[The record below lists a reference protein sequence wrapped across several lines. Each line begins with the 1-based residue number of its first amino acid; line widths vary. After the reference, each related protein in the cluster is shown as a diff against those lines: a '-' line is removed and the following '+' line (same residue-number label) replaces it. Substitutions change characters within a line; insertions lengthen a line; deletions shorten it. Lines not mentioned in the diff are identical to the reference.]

1 MNRGKFNFAYLAIC
15 AVVLSAASFQVR
27 AQILTADQ
35 FSGRATGINSI
46 ITTNGTP
53 STIVAGD
60 TCPLP
65 PRGGSATVTTSGN
78 LIPGVLGSGSIASS
92 TSASGITSQA
102 SSSVSDFFFRGGGW
116 TVQATNVTTSTQC
129 NCCDIANPGC
139 SGNFNITGLAVTDPS
154 GANFPVAVSGSQNQ
168 VVTLP
173 NGAGTLTLNERSTA
187 PGALTVTGLH
197 INITSGTTNYNV
209 SVATSHSDIICPGI
223 IITAEQVNVSGR
235 VVDQNGMGIYRA
247 SVTITN
253 AQGTVVKSAISNT
266 SGDYVFTGIESGS
279 TYVIS
284 ATHKTYTFAPRSVNV
299 LSEISG
305 FNLVGTPK

>member
-1 MNRGKFNFAYLAIC
+1 MNRGKFSFAYLAIC
-15 AVVLSAASFQVR
+15 AVVLLAASFQVR

-60 TCPLP
+60 TCPLS
-65 PRGGSATVTTSGN
+65 PRGGSSTVTTSGN
-78 LIPGVLGSGSIASS
+78 LIPGVLGSGTIASS

-102 SSSVSDFFFRGGGW
+102 SSSVNDFFFRGGGW

-139 SGNFNITGLAVTDPS
+139 SGNFSATGLTVTDPS
-154 GANFPVAVSGSQNQ
+154 GANFPVAISGAQNQ

-173 NGAGTLTLNERSTA
+173 NGAGTLTFNERSTA

-209 SVATSHSDIICPGI
+209 SVASSHSDIVCPGV
-223 IITAEQVNVSGR
+223 IITAEQVTVSGK
-235 VVDQNGMGIYRA
+235 VVDQNGAGIYRA

-253 AQGTVVKSAISNT
+253 AQGTVVRSVISNT
-266 SGDYVFTGIESGS
+266 MGDYAFTGIESGS
-279 TYVIS
+279 TYVLS

-305 FNLVGTPK
+305 FNLTGTPK

>member
-1 MNRGKFNFAYLAIC
+1 MNRGKFNFAYLAIFA
-15 AVVLSAASFQVR
+15 AVLLAASVQVR

-60 TCPLP
+60 TCPLS
-65 PRGGSATVTTSGN
+65 PRGGSSTVTTSGN
-78 LIPGVLGSGSIASS
+78 LIPGVLGSGTIASS

-116 TVQATNVTTSTQC
+116 TVQATQINSSTQC

-139 SGNFNITGLAVTDPS
+139 SGQVSITGLTVTDPS
-154 GANFPVAVSGSQNQ
+154 GANFPVSISGSQNQ

-173 NGAGTLTLNERSTA
+173 NSAGTITLNERSSA
-187 PGALTVTGLH
+187 PGELTVTALH
-197 INITSGTTNYNV
+197 INITSGGTNYNV
-209 SVATSHSDIICPGI
+209 TVATSHSDIVCPGVI
-223 IITAEQVNVSGR
+223 VTAEPVNVSGR
-235 VVDQNGMGIYRA
+235 VVDQNGAGIYRA
-247 SVTITN
+247 TVTITN
-253 AQGTVVKSAISNT
+253 AQGTVVKSVISNT
-266 SGDYVFTGIESGS
+266 TGDYLFTGIDSGA

-284 ATHKTYTFAPRSVNV
+284 ATHKTYTFAPRSLNV
-299 LSEISG
+299 VAETSG